1 MKTTLLLATCFANY
15 IALWI
20 DNFDTN
26 IDIDSIE
33 RIMFSSF
40 GVRMLQQSRGR
51 VYGQEDT
58 TSQSAVRCV
67 PTWWTRDRERGR
79 KKEKVAN
86 LIGRIETLTSSSQG
100 NSQRCH

>member
-40 GVRMLQQSRGR
+40 WGENVATKSRQSLWPGGHNKSICGQVRANMVDARQRKREKEG
-51 VYGQEDT
+51 
-58 TSQSAVRCV
+58 
-67 PTWWTRDRERGR
+67 ERG
-79 KKEKVAN
+79 E
-86 LIGRIETLTSSSQG
+86 LGRIETLTSSSQG